1 MARRNFATVD
11 ALLALTC
18 VVIFAGGVLAQTGA
32 SGQSAPPRGGPPVEK
47 IASDLGIPADRV
59 REALRKVGPPPHAE
73 QQPPTEAQMKSHLQ
87 ALAAAMN
94 VSPDKLMPV
103 LEKYRPS
110 PPQRGGTP
118 GSSTGAKSGDR
129 S

>member
-1 MARRNFATVD
+1 MARHNFATVD

-32 SGQSAPPRGGPPVEK
+32 SGQSPPPRGGPPVEK
-47 IASDLGIPADRV
+47 IASDLGIPSDRV
-59 REALRKVGPPPHAE
+59 REAFRKVGPPPHAE
-73 QQPPTEAQMKSHLQ
+73 QQPPTEAQMKSHFQ

-94 VSPDKLMPV
+94 VSPDKLIPV
-103 LEKYRPS
+103 LEKYRPA
-110 PPQRGGTP
+110 PPQRGGNP
-118 GSSTGAKSGDR
+118 GSSTGGKSGDR